1 MNQQST
7 SLLVRLLHRG
17 CLIALIVG
25 YAPSGW
31 TFPWDKDMV
40 DQPSVKAQES
50 ASPGDPGPGSVP
62 ITGGETVPAPTTEDG
77 MFAAKEDA
85 AALTNPVPVSDG
97 SIQIGSNL
105 YEINCRVCH
114 GKTGVGDGPVGQKFA
129 TKAPVNLNEAYTQDQ
144 ADGQLFFTL
153 TRGRGLM
160 PLYRDALS
168 PEERWHVINYVKT
181 QFGEQ

>member
-1 MNQQST
+1 MNRQSA

-40 DQPSVKAQES
+40 DQASIKAQE
-50 ASPGDPGPGSVP
+50 APRPGDTGAVP
-62 ITGGETVPAPTTEDG
+62 VNGGETLPAPTTEEG
-77 MFAAKEDA
+77 MLAAKEA
-85 AALTNPVPVSDG
+85 AASLANPFPASRE
-97 SIQIGSNL
+97 SIQIGGNL
-105 YEINCRVCH
+105 YEVNCRVCH
-114 GKTGVGDGPVGQKFA
+114 GRGGQGDGSVGLKFA

-144 ADGQLFFTL
+144 PDGEIFFTL

-168 PEERWHVINYVKT
+168 AAERWHVINYVKT